1 MQAFCEKHTKKI
13 QGVLSC
19 FDRMLFRGYL
29 PIMSGASMAQFLQS
43 EQVNCGNLK
52 QFLLETSERVKGH
65 AQRMAAAAGRP
76 YTYLPGAGVRMEQQ
90 ARELAERDG
99 IRDGL
104 ICIFAKVEPC
114 KSFSFKYSRGD
125 AYVNSATRKC
135 LHFYYYF
142 MEPELGLIHVQIQG
156 WLPLRMQVFMNG
168 HDWLARKLD
177 AAGIGYTQCD
187 NAFVWIED
195 LKRAQRFCDRMSSLD
210 WPSILNTLARRVNP
224 LMGTLLGRMQ
234 YYWVT
239 AQCEY
244 STDVMFKAPADLK
257 ELYPRLISHS
267 TLCFGAREVLGFL
280 GKKLDGRF
288 RGEQLSD
295 LTDRFKRRLPGLRI
309 KHRVKMNWIKMYD
322 KAGSVLR
329 VETVINDPTAFKV
342 RKQVVREGAHVTEWV
357 KMRKGVANLFRYRD
371 VSLSANRRYLDALAL
386 VDDPTPAIRDLDK
399 ITQRKRTRQ
408 GQSVRAFNPLARE
421 DRELFAALA
430 SGGHHVRGFTNQD
443 IRQRLKHTALLGP
456 KRQTP
461 QQRSARVSR
470 LFHRLHVYG
479 LIGKVPR
486 SRRWRLTKQG
496 LRVMSSAI
504 RLRDQTFPD
513 LYASAYA

>member
-1 MQAFCEKHTKKI
+1 MVVWYSTAEAAMQAFCEKHAKKI
-13 QGVLSC
+13 HGVLSC

-76 YTYLPGAGVRMEQQ
+76 YIYLPGAGVRMEQQ

-99 IRDGL
+99 ISEGL
-104 ICIFAKVEPC
+104 ICVFAKVEPC
-114 KSFSFKYSRGD
+114 KSFSFKYSKGD
-125 AYVNSATRKC
+125 AYVNSAKRKC
-135 LHFYYYF
+135 LHIYYYF
-142 MEPELGLIHVQIQG
+142 MEPELGLVHVQIQG
-156 WLPLRMQVFMNG
+156 WFPLRMQVFMNG

-187 NAFVWIED
+187 NVFVWIED
-195 LKRAQRFCDRMSSLD
+195 LKRAQRFCDRMNSLD
-210 WPSILNTLARRVNP
+210 WPSILNALARRVNP

-244 STDVMFKAPADLK
+244 STDVMFKARADLK

-295 LTDRFKRRLPGLRI
+295 LTDRFKRRRFEIWTRSPSASAPARANRCRPSIRWRGKTASCLR
-309 KHRVKMNWIKMYD
+309 HW
-322 KAGSVLR
+322 
-329 VETVINDPTAFKV
+329 PTAGITS
-342 RKQVVREGAHVTEWV
+342 GA
-357 KMRKGVANLFRYRD
+357 
-371 VSLSANRRYLDALAL
+371 S
-386 VDDPTPAIRDLDK
+386 PTRI
-399 ITQRKRTRQ
+399 
-408 GQSVRAFNPLARE
+408 
-421 DRELFAALA
+421 
-430 SGGHHVRGFTNQD
+430 SG
-443 IRQRLKHTALLGP
+443 KSSSTAHCWD
-456 KRQTP
+456 
-461 QQRSARVSR
+461 RSARPRRSAP
-470 LFHRLHVYG
+470 
-479 LIGKVPR
+479 PR
-486 SRRWRLTKQG
+486 SPACSTACMCM
-496 LRVMSSAI
+496 VSSA
-504 RLRDQTFPD
+504 RFPD
-513 LYASAYA
+513 PGAGD